1 MASVGLIKF
10 LDNILGSAICAV
22 LSLFSRKKEIDTKE
36 IKKVLFIQLWGIG
49 ETILTLPAVA
59 AVKKKF
65 SETDVY
71 ILSTDRNKEVYL
83 SADMNINVLTV
94 KMNPLSILRLM
105 IYSFRKFDIVID
117 FEEYLNVSSMIAFF
131 LGKQRMGFA
140 HGTRAGLYN
149 KIIDYDDEQHCTE
162 TFLDLVK
169 LIGAEYKEKEL
180 VGLKYGKREYASVSK
195 ILDKRK
201 KIIGIVPGAAESA
214 KSRMWPKEKYIE
226 LCRELIKKDF
236 VPMFIGAEGEI
247 ELNNSIIKEIDET
260 KVIDTTGKIS
270 LKELF
275 CLIREIDL
283 LITNDTG
290 PLHIASAQG
299 TKTIGLFGPNTPIRF
314 GPYGKDSIAIY
325 KPETCE
331 FSPCINVHKGKVPDC
346 LYSQKSNDYQKCMK
360 AISVKEVMGAVKETL

>member
-180 VGLKYGKREYASVSK
+180 VGLKYGKRAYASVSK

-214 KSRMWPKEKYIE
+214 KAGMWPKEK
-226 LCRELIKKDF
+226 
-236 VPMFIGAEGEI
+236 G
-247 ELNNSIIKEIDET
+247 
-260 KVIDTTGKIS
+260 GKS
-270 LKELF
+270 Y
-275 CLIREIDL
+275 C
-283 LITNDTG
+283 
-290 PLHIASAQG
+290 
-299 TKTIGLFGPNTPIRF
+299 
-314 GPYGKDSIAIY
+314 
-325 KPETCE
+325 
-331 FSPCINVHKGKVPDC
+331 
-346 LYSQKSNDYQKCMK
+346 
-360 AISVKEVMGAVKETL
+360 